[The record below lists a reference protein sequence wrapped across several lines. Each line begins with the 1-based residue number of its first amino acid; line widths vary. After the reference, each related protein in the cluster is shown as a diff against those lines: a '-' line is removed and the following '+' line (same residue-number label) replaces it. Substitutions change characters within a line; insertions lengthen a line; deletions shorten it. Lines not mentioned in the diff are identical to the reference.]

1 MTALINS
8 SEILNS
14 TLAVSGTFVTAI
26 LAVAP
31 LLAACWLLLRA
42 AGGRTMRQASRN
54 DLGSLTQEL
63 QDNYERLRRSPEA
76 IPLNQAA
83 WNRLSDRITTLPAS
97 VATALRQTYKTIEIS
112 NRVLSS
118 VDAYDNRG
126 GLAVRHRR
134 IALWPTLEAAVRS
147 SLQALDI
154 HPTPARQVGPR
165 LVEPSRAARLAAP
178 LPTAVQPFSLD
189 RAPRLTIFY
198 AAAPAVAA
206 IDKSGGHVA
215 ARGPAR
221 PHRQKPSRKRAQN
234 SARRSEGQM
243 PLWESVVA

>member
-1 MTALINS
+1 MIALINS
-8 SEILNS
+8 SEIFNS
-14 TLAVSGTFVTAI
+14 TLAVNGIFVTAI
-26 LAVAP
+26 VAVAP
-31 LLAACWLLLRA
+31 LLGACWLLLRA
-42 AGGRTMRQASRN
+42 AGGRTMRQTSRN
-54 DLGSLTQEL
+54 DLGSLAQEL

-76 IPLNQAA
+76 IPLNQTA
-83 WNRLSDRITTLPAS
+83 WNRLSDRIATLPAA

-134 IALWPTLEAAVRS
+134 MALWPTLEAAVRS
-147 SLQALDI
+147 SLQALDV

-165 LVEPSRAARLAAP
+165 LVEPSRATRLAPSPA
-178 LPTAVQPFSLD
+178 AQPFTLD

-198 AAAPAVAA
+198 AAAPAATAVDKPA
-206 IDKSGGHVA
+206 IA
-215 ARGPAR
+215 TR
-221 PHRQKPSRKRAQN
+221 PHNQKTPRKRAQN